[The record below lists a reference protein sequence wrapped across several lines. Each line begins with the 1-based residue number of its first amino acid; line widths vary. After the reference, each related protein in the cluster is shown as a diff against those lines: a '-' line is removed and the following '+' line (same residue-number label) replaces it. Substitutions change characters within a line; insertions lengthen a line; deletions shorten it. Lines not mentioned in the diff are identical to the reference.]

1 MRTRIIALVVAA
13 VLAITG
19 GVLLVNYVRGADQ
32 RAADGAEL
40 TPVLVV
46 TADVPAGTKAGDLKL
61 LVEETT
67 VPAAFLAEGA
77 LTSLDDLDEVD
88 DLVTTAALVPGEQV
102 ILERLASPESVV
114 EQGGSVQIPEG
125 MQEVSISLDAPR
137 VLGGRLQA
145 GDTVGIYV
153 SLEAEGANPRQTRL
167 LLEQVLVTAAS
178 GGETIAADGTATAPS
193 GTVTVTVAVS
203 EADAQ
208 AIIYARQYA
217 SLWFTKQNESTT
229 PSSNTPVTLQEL
241 LT

>member
-1 MRTRIIALVVAA
+1 MRTRIIALVIAA

-32 RAADGAEL
+32 RASDGAEL

-46 TADVPAGTKAGDLKL
+46 TEEVPAGTSATDLAL
-61 LVEETT
+61 SVEETS

-77 LTSLDDLDEVD
+77 LTSLDDLSEVGE
-88 DLVTTAALVPGEQV
+88 LVTTATLVPGEQV
-102 ILERLASPESVV
+102 IRERLASPESLV

-137 VLGGRLQA
+137 VLGGRLEA

-153 SLEAEGANPRQTRL
+153 SLEADGTNPRQTRL
-167 LLEQVLVTAAS
+167 LLEQVLVTAAT
-178 GGETIAADGTATAPS
+178 GGASIAADGTTTESS

-217 SLWFTKQNESTT
+217 SLWLTKQNEATAPST
-229 PSSNTPVTLQEL
+229 NTPFTLQEL